1 MSIILKLIRLLRIVK
16 TIILLVSFL
25 QYSCR
30 AVYPNLMFKE
40 IESNKLPDKIN
51 TLTKEYKIQKG
62 DEISLKVYTRNGMTL
77 IDPIKSMAISAN
89 ESGQNNPQI
98 MNATFVVNNE
108 GIIEFP
114 IVGKMKVD
122 GYNEEELRQILKKEF
137 DNIYNNPFLY
147 LKVENRRAIVFKGTE
162 GMIVSLNRTPTNI
175 FEVLAKSGGIDR
187 HMKSYDIQLIRGNL
201 KNPDIYKIDLSTLK
215 GIQNSELLV
224 QSNDIIYVQER
235 RRPLYFTMVDMAPV
249 ITVPLAIVSS
259 ITSTILLFITI
270 NK

>member
-1 MSIILKLIRLLRIVK
+1 
-16 TIILLVSFL
+16 
-25 QYSCR
+25 
-30 AVYPNLMFKE
+30 
-40 IESNKLPDKIN
+40 
-51 TLTKEYKIQKG
+51 
-62 DEISLKVYTRNGMTL
+62 MTL
-77 IDPIKSMAISAN
+77 IDPIRSNAIGGTDASQSN
-89 ESGQNNPQI
+89 MQI
-98 MNATFVVNNE
+98 MNTTFVVNNE
-108 GIIEFP
+108 GIVELP
-114 IVGKMKVD
+114 IVGKKKVD

-162 GMIVSLNRTPTNI
+162 GMIIPLNRTPTNI

-201 KNPDIYKIDLSTLK
+201 KNPDVYKVDLSTLQ

-235 RRPLYFTMVDMAPV
+235 RRPVFYAMSDVAPIV
-249 ITVPLAIVSS
+249 TVPLSIISS
-259 ITSTILLFITI
+259 ITTTILLFITI

>member
-1 MSIILKLIRLLRIVK
+1 MRLALLFFI
-16 TIILLVSFL
+16 LVSFM

-40 IESNKLPDKIN
+40 MEANKLPDKIN
-51 TLTKEYKIQKG
+51 ALTKEYKIQKG
-62 DEISLKVYTRNGMTL
+62 DEISLKVYTRDGMTL
-77 IDPIKSMAISAN
+77 IDPIRSSAIGGTDASQSN
-89 ESGQNNPQI
+89 MQI
-98 MNATFVVNNE
+98 MNTTFVVNNE
-108 GIIEFP
+108 GIVEFP
-114 IVGKMKVD
+114 IVGKKKVD

-162 GMIVSLNRTPTNI
+162 GMIIPLNRTPTNI

-201 KNPDIYKIDLSTLK
+201 KNPDIYKVDLSTLQ

-235 RRPLYFTMVDMAPV
+235 RRPVFYAMSDVAPI
-249 ITVPLAIVSS
+249 ITVPLSIISS
-259 ITSTILLFITI
+259 ITTTILLFITI